1 MGEGA
6 GVGGEAGK
14 FKALLK
20 DRVRGASTRIMPSS
34 SWTSVLSVWMG
45 ERMLKGGESGAT
57 GPTME
62 AEGVGWC
69 SVRIGL
75 LSCVDASIEVDEED
89 DSGFERGD
97 GVRGGLEPDGRGLK

>member
-1 MGEGA
+1 
-6 GVGGEAGK
+6 
-14 FKALLK
+14 
-20 DRVRGASTRIMPSS
+20 MPSS

-45 ERMLKGGESGAT
+45 VRMLKGGESGAT

-75 LSCVDASIEVDEED
+75 LSCVDASIEVDEGMTRDLSEVTA
-89 DSGFERGD
+89 SAAVWSQTVGD
-97 GVRGGLEPDGRGLK
+97 